1 MSHCIWNQLDEFYQI
16 STKNEIFFSFLAT
29 GGASEHFW
37 ALSCMY
43 LESAW
48 RVLSNKHEKSG
59 FYFFRFWPLVALVSI
74 FGHPHTYIWNQLDEF
89 YQMSTKNRDSIY
101 FRFWPLVALVSIL
114 GHPHAYIRNQLD
126 EFYLMSTNKIE
137 IFHGI
142 GVFLYKRSFSKHKSS
157 YLPPGNAPQPFPT
170 TFNWLQMMFA
180 TF

>member
-1 MSHCIWNQLDEFYQI
+1 MLTSATSGQKRKKIKYSME
-16 STKNEIFFSFLAT
+16 SRFF
-29 GGASEHFW
+29 
-37 ALSCMY
+37 
-43 LESAW
+43 
-48 RVLSNKHEKSG
+48 
-59 FYFFRFWPLVALVSI
+59 FFRFWPLVALVSI
-74 FGHPHTYIWNQLDEF
+74 FGHPHAYIRNQLDEF

-157 YLPPGNAPQPFPT
+157 YLPPGNAPQPFQT
-170 TFNWLQMMFA
+170 TFN
-180 TF
+180 